1 MRGILVAAL
10 MLAAGLAGIPA
21 RAQDIAPVKLAYFQS
36 RTIFHSGLVGT
47 HTVALTF
54 DDGPNRH
61 TREVLAA
68 LKREGVKATFF
79 IVGHMA
85 KLHPDVLAEIAADGH
100 LLANHSASHVL
111 LSARYDRVPQKL
123 VAQIKQV
130 NDEIA
135 PLMPNDTRLFFR
147 APYGTWHSAHA
158 AILNADPILKH
169 YIGPVYWDIGGE
181 TRMNAQGYVMSAAD
195 WNCWHRH
202 WTADICAKGY
212 LREIR
217 RYNGGVVLMHCI
229 HIRSADLVAA
239 VVPALIEEGYRFVR
253 LDGVPAYERYK
264 TPPEPVEPVIA
275 VAAADDRNGDRALVS
290 ERVPAL
296 ASPY

>member
-1 MRGILVAAL
+1 
-10 MLAAGLAGIPA
+10 MLAAGLAGLPA
-21 RAQDIAPVKLAYFQS
+21 SAQDMAPAKLAYFQQ

-47 HTVALTF
+47 HTIALTF
-54 DDGPNRH
+54 DDGPNKH
-61 TREVLAA
+61 TPEVLAA
-68 LKREGVKATFF
+68 LKQEGIKATFF

-85 KLHPDVLAEIAADGH
+85 KLHPDVLAAIATDGH

-111 LSARYDRVPQKL
+111 LGTNYDTQPERL
-123 VAQIKQV
+123 IAEIGQV

-135 PLMPNDTRLFFR
+135 PLMPKDTRLFFR

-158 AILNADPILKH
+158 AILNADPVLKH

-181 TRMNAQGYVMSAAD
+181 TRMDAQGYVMSAAD

-202 WTADICAKGY
+202 WPADICAKGY

-229 HIRSADLVAA
+229 HIHSAELITA

-253 LDGVPAYERYK
+253 LDEVPAYDKYK
-264 TPPEPVEPVIA
+264 TLPEPAEPVVA
-275 VAAADDRNGDRALVS
+275 VAAADAKNGDRAAFA
-290 ERVPAL
+290 PH
-296 ASPY
+296 Y